1 MRIRVLG
8 DLEIAAADGAVDLGG
23 AKPRALVGLLVAAE
37 GRAVAVE
44 QLIEEVWEGRPPARV
59 EASLQTYVARL
70 RRALDP
76 ERGEEGRVE
85 RLRTHP
91 GGYSLRQDDVEVDAR
106 QFTSLL
112 AQARALRPG
121 EAVRAVALL
130 EQALALWQGEAYAGL
145 PSGSLRAEAVRLGEI
160 RFAAVEDL
168 WELRTELGS
177 HVEAVAA
184 LERLVVEQPLRERLW
199 ALLTRALYRSARQG
213 DALAALRRARE
224 HLADELGVDPGPEL
238 QALEQ
243 AILRQDPALAAGP
256 TDTGASSAE
265 PSSPLPRADDR
276 SPLAAAASIFGRAS
290 ALKTAGE
297 MVSAVARSG
306 GGLVLVIEG
315 ESGIGKTR
323 FADELI
329 ARAQFHGL
337 RVGRGVWE
345 SDPCP
350 PLWAWSRALAQVGV
364 AASALQVD
372 AAHDAASVSFQQAE
386 QVLAALRQDGPA
398 VVVLD
403 DVQWADT
410 ESLRLLRR
418 LAAVIAEVPLLLVL
432 LVRRE
437 PSPSA
442 ELTGAVAALTRLGA
456 ERLELSGLDPDAVRD
471 WVRQRTG
478 IDLDAD
484 VAAHLVARTEGNPF
498 YLGELVRLLTSEGS
512 LTEPSAEV
520 WSTVPTSVKDVVR
533 QRLGSLDPEAS
544 EVVTAAAVTGR
555 SFDLDV
561 VARAVTRPM
570 PDVEEVAE
578 ALQVL
583 GLVDEESPGR
593 YRFTHAIARDAV
605 YEMLSGVARSRAHA
619 AVGAALEDRHAS
631 TLASHSAE
639 LARHYRLAGP
649 GFERSAWLFAQRAAE
664 RALLQASYDEALRRC
679 EDARALQLLDT
690 TVTSVERESLSLA
703 TARALL
709 RLGRPI
715 EAWQPVSEASRSALE
730 RGDAAA
736 AARALVSITEDIVWG
751 WRVHPFWDDD
761 GIALWRAVL
770 DAVPD
775 ISAGERAL
783 LRAGLAF
790 ELFFRP
796 GDEPLATRS
805 AEEAIRSARHESVSD
820 RERMRVIQ
828 VAQVALL
835 RPEMRN
841 RRFPLYDEI
850 MSIATRLDEHAV
862 LAATLT
868 HRASDRATSG
878 QLAGW
883 RSDVARARDLATRHH
898 LSETIVVS
906 GWHEALRLE
915 MEADWEGAEAFVAE
929 IEEFESTLAM
939 SGHGI
944 GVGHRAMILEE
955 QGRLAQFE
963 PMLQPMRSRHPVF
976 REMHSLA
983 MVRTGRLDEL
993 RALLGR
999 WADQPAL
1006 PRDYLMVATT
1016 ALRART
1022 WIALGDRE
1030 GIAGLRAALAPYADE
1045 LAMSAGVLF
1054 LGSVHQSLGELAQAA
1069 GDRDAAEQH
1078 LRAALAVHEQHALDH
1093 WVARSRA
1100 ALDALGGAR
1109 AQGVGVP

>member
-8 DLEIAAADGAVDLGG
+8 DLEVAAGDRVVDLGG
-23 AKPRALVGLLVAAE
+23 TKPRTVVGLLVAAE

-76 ERGEEGRVE
+76 GRGEAGRVE

-106 QFTSLL
+106 RFTLL
-112 AQARALRPG
+112 LGQARAA
-121 EAVRAVALL
+121 EAPRAVELL
-130 EQALALWQGEAYAGL
+130 QQALAMWQGEAYAGL
-145 PSGSLRAEAVRLGEI
+145 PSAALRAEAVRLAEI
-160 RFAAVEDL
+160 RFAAIEDL
-168 WELRTELGS
+168 WALRTDLGG
-177 HVEAVAA
+177 HADAVAA

-199 ALLTRALYRSARQG
+199 ALLARALYRSARQG
-213 DALAALRRARE
+213 DALSALRRARD

-238 QALEQ
+238 QDLEQ
-243 AILRQDPALAAGP
+243 AILRQDPSLAAG
-256 TDTGASSAE
+256 SAR
-265 PSSPLPRADDR
+265 SSPADADPPAVVLVDDR
-276 SPLAAAASIFGRAS
+276 PALSAATSLFGRDL
-290 ALKTAGE
+290 ALATAGDLLGA
-297 MVSAVARSG
+297 MADSG
-306 GGLVLVIEG
+306 TGRVLVVEG

-323 FADELI
+323 LADELLET
-329 ARAQFHGL
+329 AHLRGL

-350 PLWAWSRALAQVGV
+350 PLWAWTRALGQLGIAR
-364 AASALQVD
+364 SALQVD

-386 QVLAALRQDGPA
+386 QVLAALRQVTPA

-418 LAAVIAEVPLLLVL
+418 LAPGIAEVPLLLVL

-442 ELTGAVAALTRLGA
+442 ELTDAVAALTRLGA
-456 ERLELSGLDPDAVRD
+456 ERLELSGLGVGAVRD

-478 IDLDAD
+478 IALDDD
-484 VAAHLVARTEGNPF
+484 VAARLVARTGGNPF
-498 YLGELVRLLTSEGS
+498 YLGELVRLLSSEGS
-512 LTEPSAEV
+512 LAGPSAEV
-520 WSTVPTSVKDVVR
+520 WSTVPPSVKDVVR
-533 QRLGSLDPEAS
+533 QRLGALDPRAS
-544 EVVTAAAVTGR
+544 EVVTAAAVAGR
-555 SFDLDV
+555 GFELDV
-561 VARAVTRPM
+561 VARAVGRERAE
-570 PDVEEVAE
+570 VEEVAE

-605 YEMLSGVARSRAHA
+605 YEMLSGVARTRAHA
-619 AVGAALEDRHAS
+619 ALGAALEVRHAS
-631 TLASHSAE
+631 ALASHSAE

-664 RALLQASYDEALRRC
+664 RALAQASYDEALRQC
-679 EDARALQLLDT
+679 EEARALQLLDT
-690 TVTSVERESLSLA
+690 TVTPVERESLSLA

-715 EAWQPVSEASRSALE
+715 DAWRPVAEAARCALE
-730 RGDAAA
+730 RGDARAA
-736 AARALVSITEDIVWG
+736 AHALVTITDDIVWG

-761 GIALWRAVL
+761 GIALWRAVI
-770 DAVPD
+770 DAAPD
-775 ISAGERAL
+775 VGVGELAL

-796 GDEPLATRS
+796 DDEALATRT
-805 AEEAIRSARHESVSD
+805 AEEAIRSSRHESVPD

-828 VAQVALL
+828 VALVALL
-835 RPEMRN
+835 RPEMRE
-841 RRFPLYDEI
+841 RRVALYDEI
-850 MSIATRLDEHAV
+850 ISIATRLEDHAV
-862 LAATLT
+862 LAAMLT
-868 HRASDRATSG
+868 HRASDRAVIG
-878 QLAGW
+878 RLDGW
-883 RSDVARARDLATRHH
+883 RSDVARARDLAARHH
-898 LSETIVVS
+898 LSETMVVS

-915 MEADWEGAEAFVAE
+915 MEADWEGATAFVRE
-929 IEEFESTLAM
+929 VEEFESTLAM

-944 GVGHRAMILEE
+944 GVGHRAMILEA
-955 QGRLAQFE
+955 QGRLAELE
-963 PMLQPMRSRHPVF
+963 PTLRPMRPRHPVF
-976 REMHSLA
+976 RELHSLA
-983 MVRTGRLDEL
+983 MARAGQLDEL

-999 WADQPAL
+999 WDDQPAL
-1006 PRDYLMVATT
+1006 PRDYLLVATD

-1022 WIALGDRE
+1022 WIALGDQE

-1045 LAMSAGVLF
+1045 LAASSGVLF
-1054 LGSVHQSLGELAQAA
+1054 MGSVHQSLGELAAAA
-1069 GDRDAAEQH
+1069 GDQDTAEHH
-1078 LRAALAVHEQHALDH
+1078 LRAALAVHERLALGH
-1093 WVARSRA
+1093 WAARSRA
-1100 ALDALGGAR
+1100 SLDALGRTSG
-1109 AQGVGVP
+1109 QGVGVP